1 MAYILNKRIVKD
13 TDEFSN
19 HAYGIMLPASPGN
32 GTMFQQSFSSFESA
46 KSNLKNL
53 LLTNKGERPFQ
64 PEFGTGLQSLLFEQ
78 LDENLEEK
86 LESLITDSVDFWL
99 PYINIQ
105 EVNTLTEDDDKG
117 KIFVEIKYS
126 TTLNATTQ
134 QQITLDAGVSSAQG
148 NY

>member
-99 PYINIQ
+99 PYINIEEIEVEMTDEMKDRNTAEVKLIFSVGGQFESQ
-105 EVNTLTEDDDKG
+105 ELTFN
-117 KIFVEIKYS
+117 I
-126 TTLNATTQ
+126 
-134 QQITLDAGVSSAQG
+134 
-148 NY
+148 